1 MTRRSTPNSKRCK
14 KAKRRSTPNSAKSKN
29 AKQRRRPQSKSKST
43 RSSRAVRRGALS
55 ARATRRQQSHRNRKS
70 LPRLLQGGVTPDSD
84 SGNADEDSISDT
96 WYELDP
102 VKTSPPSEEELERRA
117 SEDRRE
123 KVVEFEVQ
131 RLKDEEWLRNFRVQ
145 EQEKA
150 RETAQAQALKKA
162 RSDKG
167 QKARVPVFNRCP
179 DDTRARLHNFFVVY
193 REWGYGT
200 GLGGGHGAYE
210 AATHG
215 DFTGYQPLTD
225 PLMRGLLN
233 VDNTGTVFLN
243 DIMGLTPR
251 LSSSLSY
258 FESQGAGTQR
268 YLSEILRPYMETPGI
283 KTKLL
288 ELSHLGRSEA
298 GDGGNQC
305 LWYLGVCA
313 SNILSF
319 NDGDYVSIGE
329 TNEEIGAR
337 FGFNPVPES
346 NKRQKRK

>member
-1 MTRRSTPNSKRCK
+1 
-14 KAKRRSTPNSAKSKN
+14 
-29 AKQRRRPQSKSKST
+29 
-43 RSSRAVRRGALS
+43 
-55 ARATRRQQSHRNRKS
+55 
-70 LPRLLQGGVTPDSD
+70 
-84 SGNADEDSISDT
+84 
-96 WYELDP
+96 
-102 VKTSPPSEEELERRA
+102 VKTGSPSEEELERRA

-123 KVVEFEVQ
+123 KAVEIEVQ
-131 RLKDEEWLRNFRVQ
+131 RLKNEEWLRNFRVQ
-145 EQEKA
+145 ENAKKTAVEAAKA
-150 RETAQAQALKKA
+150 EALKKA

-167 QKARVPVFNRCP
+167 QKARVPVFNSCP
-179 DDTRARLHNFFVVY
+179 GDTRARLNDFFVVY
-193 REWGYGT
+193 DEWGYGT
-200 GLGGGHGAYE
+200 GDGGHGAYE

-215 DFTGYQPLTD
+215 DFTRYQPLTD

-233 VDNTGTVFLN
+233 VDNTGTVFIN
-243 DIMGLTPR
+243 DITGLTQR

-258 FESQGAGTQR
+258 FESQGERTQR

-283 KTKLL
+283 KTKLQ
-288 ELSHLGRSEA
+288 ELSYLGRSEA

-319 NDGDYVSIGE
+319 NDGNYDSIGE

-337 FGFNPVPES
+337 FGFNIVPES

>member
-1 MTRRSTPNSKRCK
+1 M
-14 KAKRRSTPNSAKSKN
+14 
-29 AKQRRRPQSKSKST
+29 
-43 RSSRAVRRGALS
+43 RRGALS

-70 LPRLLQGGVTPDSD
+70 LPRLLRGGVTPDSD

-96 WYELDP
+96 WSELDP
-102 VKTSPPSEEELERRA
+102 VKTSPPGEEELERRA

-123 KVVEFEVQ
+123 KAVEIEVQ

-162 RSDKG
+162 RSDNG

-179 DDTRARLHNFFVVY
+179 DDTQARLNDFFVVY
-193 REWGYGT
+193 GEWGYGT
-200 GLGGGHGAYE
+200 GLGGHGAYE

-215 DFTGYQPLTD
+215 DFTAFQPLTD

-233 VDNTGTVFLN
+233 IENTGQVFMN
-243 DIMGLTPR
+243 DIVKLTRR

-258 FESQGAGTQR
+258 FESEGADTQR
-268 YLSEILRPYMETPGI
+268 YLSEILRPYMEIRGI

-305 LWYLGVCA
+305 LWYLGACA
-313 SNILSF
+313 RNILSF
-319 NDGDYVSIGE
+319 IGGDYDSIGE

-337 FGFNPVPES
+337 FGFNTVPES